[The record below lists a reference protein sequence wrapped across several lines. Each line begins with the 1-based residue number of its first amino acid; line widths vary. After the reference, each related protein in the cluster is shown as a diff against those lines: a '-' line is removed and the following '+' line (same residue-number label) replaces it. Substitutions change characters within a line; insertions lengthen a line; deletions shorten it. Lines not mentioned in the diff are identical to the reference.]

1 MISFFQFAFAVLVS
15 LSRSLVPSSFFL
27 PPSSF
32 GCAGIRRHAT
42 CGAILIVGSWDAQR
56 GVEMD
61 ETGISVSS
69 FTCRYFPFVNEKLMS
84 NVGEPR
90 ARAVSDKLSREV
102 KIKGEVTGAT
112 GIMAFA
118 VANACAVAN
127 DVADFGDGSGDLL
140 FDEAT
145 VSQERAGWREVD
157 MSLSSDPG
165 VTVAP

>member
-1 MISFFQFAFAVLVS
+1 MITRLRN
-15 LSRSLVPSSFFL
+15 L
-27 PPSSF
+27 F
-32 GCAGIRRHAT
+32 GRKLEARATLFGRAGLLRQRIA
-42 CGAILIVGSWDAQR
+42 GAILIVGSWDAQR

-69 FTCRYFPFVNEKLMS
+69 FIARYFPFVNEKLMS

-102 KIKGEVTGAT
+102 KIKGEVTGAD
-112 GIMAFA
+112 GVMAFA
-118 VANACAVAN
+118 VATACTVAN

-145 VSQERAGWREVD
+145 VSQERSGWRGVD
-157 MSLSSDPG
+157 ISLSSDPG

>member
-1 MISFFQFAFAVLVS
+1 MIAFVLA
-15 LSRSLVPSSFFL
+15 LLSSFAPARHSL
-27 PPSSF
+27 RVGGF
-32 GCAGIRRHAT
+32 GNAGIRRQAVS
-42 CGAILIVGSWDAQR
+42 GAILIVGSWDAQR
-56 GVEMD
+56 GVELD

-112 GIMAFA
+112 GVMAFA
-118 VANACAVAN
+118 VATACDVAN

-165 VTVAP
+165 VTVA